1 MLDQSSAE
9 QLLRQRLEAL
19 EMEREAL
26 RRENQILRVELHTLQ
41 AKYSPARAVSR

>member
-26 RRENQILRVELHTLQ
+26 RRENQILRVELHTLW
-41 AKYSPARAVSR
+41 AKYSPARTVSR